1 MGTHWLAN
9 TEGKD
14 WTKMKVYGIK
24 NCDTVKKSLK
34 WLKENNIPFDF
45 HNYKK
50 EGISENKLR
59 EWSKQVGWENLINRR
74 GTTWRKLDETT
85 KEKVIDETH
94 AIDVMLTNTSV
105 IKRPVIEKSGS
116 PIIVGYD
123 EEKMDQYF

>member
-1 MGTHWLAN
+1 MN
-9 TEGKD
+9 SQ
-14 WTKMKVYGIK
+14 MKVYGIK
-24 NCDTVKKSLK
+24 NCDTVKKSLN
-34 WLKENNIPFDF
+34 WLKENNILFDF
-45 HNYKK
+45 HDYKK

-94 AIDVMLTNTSV
+94 AIDIMLSNTSV
-105 IKRPVIEKSGS
+105 IKRPIIEKSGS

-123 EEKMDQYF
+123 EEQYKNTIK